1 MSKTVI
7 EQPILVIVGP
17 TAIGKTALSLEV
29 SERHNCEIISVDS
42 MQVYKHMDIGTAK
55 VSTEERDLAVH
66 HLIDIVEPNE
76 SYDAARF
83 AEDSLACINEINN
96 KNKIPLLTGGTG
108 LYLKA
113 LFEGIFPEAPSDE
126 NIRSKL
132 KKRLEEEGC
141 DKLHQE
147 LSICD
152 CVSAEKIHP
161 NDTHRL
167 LRALEIYLLTGKPWS
182 DAIREHATDGNK
194 YLFKNVLQIGLTCE
208 RSILYQRINNR
219 CDIMLNSGLKEEV
232 EGLLAMGFSSDLKS
246 MQSIGYR
253 HMNNYLS
260 GEWTKEE
267 MVRLLARDT
276 RRYAKRQ
283 YTWFGKMA
291 NLQWQEVTEQT
302 KILNTIKEWL
312 S

>member
-55 VSTEERDLAVH
+55 VSTEERALAVH
-66 HLIDIVEPNE
+66 HLIDIVEPNDN
-76 SYDAARF
+76 YDAARF
-83 AEDSLACINEINN
+83 AEDSLACINEIHN

-161 NDTHRL
+161 NDTHRI

-182 DAIREHATDGNK
+182 HAIREHATDGNNF
-194 YLFKNVLQIGLTCE
+194 LFKNVLQIGLTCE
-208 RSILYQRINNR
+208 RSTLYQRINNR
-219 CDIMLNSGLKEEV
+219 CDIMLNSGLQEEV

-302 KILNTIKEWL
+302 KIMNIIKEWL